1 MADITERARS
11 LVALYDRS
19 GKPAI
24 LPDTPAGRMLLRES
38 IAILR
43 DLAAVAQVARTSHL
57 HGRTGHA

>member
-1 MADITERARS
+1 MPDITERARS

-43 DLAAVAQVARTSHL
+43 DEIEAYHEKAVREA
-57 HGRTGHA
+57 GRG